1 LREIIPREA
10 TIGAWETRTTFHG
23 IHAMQ
28 RERSGTGKR
37 EGRRVTAVRCAV
49 DPDSYIVATRIG
61 CCSES
66 AIARTDGLRRTCSES
81 SESIVDLNAQSR
93 T

>member
-1 LREIIPREA
+1 
-10 TIGAWETRTTFHG
+10 
-23 IHAMQ
+23 
-28 RERSGTGKR
+28 
-37 EGRRVTAVRCAV
+37 
-49 DPDSYIVATRIG
+49 VATRIG

>member
-1 LREIIPREA
+1 
-10 TIGAWETRTTFHG
+10 
-23 IHAMQ
+23 
-28 RERSGTGKR
+28 
-37 EGRRVTAVRCAV
+37 
-49 DPDSYIVATRIG
+49 VATRIG
-61 CCSES
+61 CFSES